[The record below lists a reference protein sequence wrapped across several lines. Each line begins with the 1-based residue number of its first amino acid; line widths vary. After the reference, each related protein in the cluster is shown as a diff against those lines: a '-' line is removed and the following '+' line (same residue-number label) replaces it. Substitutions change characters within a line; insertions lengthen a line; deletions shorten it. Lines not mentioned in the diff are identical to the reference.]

1 MKIHLL
7 FIRLLFI
14 CLVFMAAAATAAAT
28 APGPVV
34 VVVGT
39 RPEAIKMIPVY
50 LALRSAKI
58 PAILFSTGQHADL
71 LNEIFTLFDLKPDF
85 DLKVMQPG
93 QDLFHITNAVLT
105 RSKEVF
111 LEIHPSLVVVQ
122 GDTSSAMAAALAAF
136 YLKIP
141 VAHVEAGLRTNDIYA
156 PFPEEMNRQL
166 LARLATLHFPPTP
179 LAAHN
184 LTDEGVKSDK
194 IFCTGNTVIDA
205 LYDVRDRIKAKKILP
220 SPALAERIESIR
232 KANGK
237 ILLLTAHRRESFDGG
252 LHRIFSA
259 IKTALEQNPN
269 LYVIYPMHPNPA
281 IKQTLNEIAL
291 ESLPNMVVI
300 APIPYQDMVYL
311 LDAVDGVATDSG
323 GIQEEGVSLGKPTL
337 VLRNE
342 TDRPEGLQ
350 GGLAQLVGTN
360 EAAILAGIEQIV
372 RRDPVGTAST
382 LPSPY
387 GDGLASRRIADQI
400 KKFLNP

>member
-1 MKIHLL
+1 MKIQLLIAKLL
-7 FIRLLFI
+7 FV
-14 CLVFMAAAATAAAT
+14 CLVFTTAYATAIT
-28 APGPVV
+28 PGPVV

-50 LALRSAKI
+50 QALKRAQI
-58 PAILFSTGQHADL
+58 PTVLCSTGQHADL

-93 QDLFHITNAVLT
+93 QDLFHITTAVLA

-111 LEIHPSLVVVQ
+111 LQIHPSLVVVQ
-122 GDTSSAMAAALAAF
+122 GDTSSAMAAALTAF

-184 LTDEGVKSDK
+184 LADEGINGEK

-232 KANGK
+232 KAHGK
-237 ILLLTAHRRESFDGG
+237 IVLLTAHRRESFDGG
-252 LHRIFSA
+252 LHNIFSA

-291 ESLPNMVVI
+291 EALPNMVI
-300 APIPYQDMVYL
+300 IPPIPYQDMVYL

-323 GIQEEGVSLGKPTL
+323 GIQEEAVSLGKPTL

-350 GGLAQLVGTN
+350 GGLAQLVGTK
-360 EAAILAGIEQIV
+360 ESAIRAGIEQILL
-372 RRDPVGTAST
+372 RNPSETAST
-382 LPSPY
+382 LLSPY
-387 GDGLASRRIADQI
+387 GDGLASRRIAEAI
-400 KKFLNP
+400 KKFLLP